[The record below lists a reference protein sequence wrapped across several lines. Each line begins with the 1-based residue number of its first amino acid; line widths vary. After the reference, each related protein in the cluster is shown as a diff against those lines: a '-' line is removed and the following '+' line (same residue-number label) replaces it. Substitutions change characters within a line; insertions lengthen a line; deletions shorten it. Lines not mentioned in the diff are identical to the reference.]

1 MVDGKKIILEIDGTV
16 VEGEIMQLYTNDIE
30 VMITAPFKGTHTGTH
45 VPHFAMGEV
54 NRLSTGDGQITARR
68 IQRAESLLK
77 EIYQS
82 LAKTTL
88 VDDARS

>member
-1 MVDGKKIILEIDGTV
+1 MVDGKKIILEIDGTA

-45 VPHFAMGEV
+45 VPHFAMSEV
-54 NRLSTGDGQITARR
+54 TWLSTGDGQITERGV
-68 IQRAESLLK
+68 QRAEALLK
-77 EIYQS
+77 KIYQS
-82 LAKTTL
+82 LVKTTL